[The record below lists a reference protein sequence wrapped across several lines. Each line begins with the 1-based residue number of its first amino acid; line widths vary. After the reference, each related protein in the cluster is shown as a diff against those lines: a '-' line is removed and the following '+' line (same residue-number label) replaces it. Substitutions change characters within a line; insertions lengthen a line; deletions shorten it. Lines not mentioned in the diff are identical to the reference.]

1 MWERVVRALPIQTM
15 TEYLDS
21 LLDSTNLLRTAGLA
35 MGALAFYTYLR
46 RPRQLRIVTVIDGD
60 TVMAV
65 DPRGKKL
72 KLRIKGVDC
81 PELGQR
87 MSFEAKEFV
96 ETLVLGKWVSVKFY
110 GKDKY
115 KRHLAR
121 VSVGGRDLSKELLR
135 EGLAFPMEG
144 GGRGMAALGARVARK
159 GVWSGFGQAK
169 PWESDSRTSGLLG
182 LFNKSKKFRRS
193 RSDRLE
199 REHKR
204 RKK

>member
-1 MWERVVRALPIQTM
+1 M
-15 TEYLDS
+15 TELPDF
-21 LLDSTNLLRTAGLA
+21 LLNSTNLLRTAGLA
-35 MGALAFYTYLR
+35 MGVLALYSYLR
-46 RPRQLRIVTVIDGD
+46 RTRQLRIVTVIDGD

-65 DPRGKKL
+65 NQRGKHL

-96 ETLVLGKWVSVKFY
+96 ESLVLGKWVSVKFY

-121 VSVGGRDLSKELLR
+121 VSVGGKDLSKELLR
-135 EGLAFPMEG
+135 NGLGFPIEG
-144 GGRGMAALGARVARK
+144 GGMSLAALGARAARK
-159 GVWSGFGQAK
+159 GVWAGFGQAK
-169 PWESDSRTSGLLG
+169 PWESNSRTSGLLG